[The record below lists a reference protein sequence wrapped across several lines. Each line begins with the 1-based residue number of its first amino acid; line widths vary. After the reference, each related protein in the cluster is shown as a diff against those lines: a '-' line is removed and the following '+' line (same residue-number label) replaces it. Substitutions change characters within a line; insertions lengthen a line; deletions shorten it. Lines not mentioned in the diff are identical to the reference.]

1 MKINLTFENI
11 ITDIRQ
17 LAINVNSSTTKYD
30 AIIAIAG
37 GGLIPSRFI
46 RNYLNIPI
54 YTVNI
59 KFYNNKHEKNEFP
72 DVVQWLSEKE
82 ISKLNGKNILI
93 VDDLDDTRG
102 TLLHIIHSLNKY
114 SFGQIGVA
122 TLYNKQ
128 KVKCGD
134 IPDFCEYFVVREIE
148 NHWVNF
154 PWELNSDLSLENYC
168 DNETI

>member
-37 GGLIPSRFI
+37 GGLIPARLI

-59 KFYNNKHEKNEFP
+59 KFYNNKHEKNELP
-72 DVVQWLSEKE
+72 EVVQWLSERE

-102 TLLHIIHSLNKY
+102 TLLHILYSLNKY
-114 SFGQIGVA
+114 SFRQIGVA
-122 TLYNKQ
+122 TLYNKKKGATTTCYAWKARQ
-128 KVKCGD
+128 VTRNIAYIAQGYEKL
-134 IPDFCEYFVVREIE
+134 I
-148 NHWVNF
+148 
-154 PWELNSDLSLENYC
+154 LEASYILLKA
-168 DNETI
+168 D